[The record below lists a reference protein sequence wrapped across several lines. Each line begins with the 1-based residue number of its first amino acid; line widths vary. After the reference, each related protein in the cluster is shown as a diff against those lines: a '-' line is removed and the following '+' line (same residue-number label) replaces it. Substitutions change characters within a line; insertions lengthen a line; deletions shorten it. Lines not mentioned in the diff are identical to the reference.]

1 MSASDLILNRARA
14 QSDVEQ
20 HFQDVLGLLDEM
32 GEYGANLIPR
42 CFDDSSKNVEDIVV
56 LGVMLKQF
64 VGMLESVRTLVS
76 GGLVFQASL
85 PLRAM
90 LEASLYAEWI
100 LKTDSH
106 TRANAYY
113 VANFRAERSRSQKHL
128 AGDFDSLYEGRISQE
143 EIEAMRSHS
152 QSVLDEVNKLLSQS
166 ELSPVDKEFDKV
178 KKNRSYDPNWY
189 EIVGA
194 KSVRGIAIDLDRL
207 TEYDWIYSPTSE
219 LAHASV
225 YRTHIRF
232 KSDSTISFK
241 PVRILEGITP
251 LLNSTTSAA
260 LKTYPMIL
268 EHYRPAEVVNFA
280 RKYVEEW
287 QGRFRSIKSVKV
299 VLDD

>member
-1 MSASDLILNRARA
+1 MGASDLILNRVSSK
-14 QSDVEQ
+14 SDVEQ
-20 HFQDVLGLLDEM
+20 HFQGALGLLDEI

-42 CFDDSSKNVEDIVV
+42 CFNVSSKNVEDIVV

-64 VGMLESVRTLVS
+64 VGMFESVRILVS
-76 GGLVFQASL
+76 DGLISQANL

-100 LKTDSH
+100 LKTDSRK
-106 TRANAYY
+106 RANAYY
-113 VANFRAERSRSQKHL
+113 VANFRAERNHSQKHL
-128 AGDFDSLYEGRISQE
+128 AGDFDSLYEGRISKE
-143 EIEAMRSHS
+143 EIEAIRSDS
-152 QSVLDEVNKLLSQS
+152 QSVLDEVNKLLSQP
-166 ELSPVDKEFDKV
+166 ELSLVDEQFDEV
-178 KKNRSYDPNWY
+178 KKNKPYDPNWY
-189 EIVGA
+189 KIVGA

-260 LKTYPMIL
+260 LKTYLMIL
-268 EHYRPAEVVNFA
+268 EHYRPGEVANFA
-280 RKYVEEW
+280 RKYVEGW
-287 QGRFRSIKSVKV
+287 RDRFRSIQSVKV
-299 VLDD
+299 VQDD